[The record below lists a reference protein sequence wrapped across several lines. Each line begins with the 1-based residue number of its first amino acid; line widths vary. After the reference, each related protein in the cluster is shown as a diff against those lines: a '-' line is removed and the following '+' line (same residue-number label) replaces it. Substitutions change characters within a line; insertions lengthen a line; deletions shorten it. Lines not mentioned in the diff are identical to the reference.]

1 MEEIMGK
8 KIELEKEF
16 IKVENSFLKLKKS
29 NVSDSEKLDNMNN
42 FITCISEYIEK
53 INLENEKLVR
63 KYKKTVEKLLT
74 FFKISAA
81 TNILVLLLG
90 IFNLYS
96 VSNTCTIMCFIVL
109 ILKSL
114 SSTKKNFCIYF
125 NNSVIE
131 QYNNLSEECQK
142 ELAIIKEKIKN
153 NEKDN
158 KITNNYEYKIRKT
171 EIIYKPIIT
180 KNKSRVKR

>member
-1 MEEIMGK
+1 MGK

-16 IKVENSFLKLKKS
+16 IEVETSFLELKNS
-29 NVSDSEKLDNMNN
+29 NASDSEKLDSINY

-53 INLENEKLVR
+53 INLENEKLIR
-63 KYKKTVEKLLT
+63 KYKKTVENLLT

-81 TNILVLLLG
+81 TNILALLLG

-125 NNSVIE
+125 NNGVIE

-142 ELAIIKEKIKN
+142 ELAIMKEKVKI
-153 NEKDN
+153 KDN
-158 KITNNYEYKIRKT
+158 NTTNNYEYKIRKT
-171 EIIYKPIIT
+171 EISYKPKIA
-180 KNKSRVKR
+180 KNKSIVKCLKK

>member
-1 MEEIMGK
+1 MGK

-16 IKVENSFLKLKKS
+16 IDVETSFLELKNS
-29 NVSDSEKLDNMNN
+29 NASDSEKIDSMNY

-53 INLENEKLVR
+53 INLENEKLIR
-63 KYKKTVEKLLT
+63 KYKKTVENLLT
-74 FFKISAA
+74 FFKIGTA

-96 VSNTCTIMCFIVL
+96 VGNTCTIMCFIIL

-125 NNSVIE
+125 NNSVIA

-142 ELAIIKEKIKN
+142 ELAIIKEKIKK

-158 KITNNYEYKIRKT
+158 KIANNYEYKIRKT
-171 EIIYKPIIT
+171 EISYKPTIA
-180 KNKSRVKR
+180 KNKSRIKR

>member
-1 MEEIMGK
+1 MGK

-16 IKVENSFLKLKKS
+16 IDVESSFLELK
-29 NVSDSEKLDNMNN
+29 NTNISDSEKLDSMNY

-109 ILKSL
+109 ISKSVL
-114 SSTKKNFCIYF
+114 STKKNLNICF
-125 NNSVIE
+125 NNAVIE
-131 QYNNLSEECQK
+131 QYNTLSEECKK
-142 ELAIIKEKIKN
+142 ELANIKEKIKK

-171 EIIYKPIIT
+171 EISYKPTIA

>member
-1 MEEIMGK
+1 MGK

-16 IKVENSFLKLKKS
+16 IEVENSFLELKNS
-29 NVSDSEKLDNMNN
+29 NVSDSEKLDSINY

-53 INLENEKLVR
+53 INLENEKLIR
-63 KYKKTVEKLLT
+63 KYKKNVENLLT

-96 VSNTCTIMCFIVL
+96 VSNTCTIMCFITL

-125 NNSVIE
+125 NNGVIE
-131 QYNNLSEECQK
+131 QYSKLSEECQK
-142 ELAIIKEKIKN
+142 ELTFIKEKIKK

-158 KITNNYEYKIRKT
+158 KITNDYEYKIRKT
-171 EIIYKPIIT
+171 EISYKPTIV